1 MLSNE
6 IQLFVFLLM
15 YEIPMILRYNFDCG
29 NLGEEIFS
37 TSKGS
42 EFLTYFS
49 ISYRSDPEETL
60 LVVIII
66 PLLST
71 QMKSAIVL
79 DLIVFRARL
88 ILAMCELEFL
98 MNSFAISLFI
108 GMITCFLE
116 RSLVVMLV
124 FGLTLSFEPLM
135 TFCISS
141 IFLLRLGNISLIL
154 SIFLAMFFGATG
166 LGCLSEEVAFAYD
179 FFC

>member
-1 MLSNE
+1 MSSNE

-49 ISYRSDPEETL
+49 ISHRSDPEEIL

-66 PLLST
+66 SLLST

-79 DLIVFRARL
+79 DLIVFRA
-88 ILAMCELEFL
+88 
-98 MNSFAISLFI
+98 
-108 GMITCFLE
+108 
-116 RSLVVMLV
+116 
-124 FGLTLSFEPLM
+124 
-135 TFCISS
+135 
-141 IFLLRLGNISLIL
+141 
-154 SIFLAMFFGATG
+154 
-166 LGCLSEEVAFAYD
+166 
-179 FFC
+179 